1 MAVPSF
7 KPLQLG
13 WVNEALLNAKTFG
26 CVTTTTDVPVQPFA
40 VVAVTV
46 YCWAVKFEKIP
57 VVFD

>member
-1 MAVPSF
+1 VAVPSF

-26 CVTTTTDVPVQPFA
+26 SVTHTCEVAEQPFA

-46 YCWAVKFEKIP
+46 
-57 VVFD
+57 

>member
-13 WVNEALLNAKTFG
+13 WVNDELLNAKTFG